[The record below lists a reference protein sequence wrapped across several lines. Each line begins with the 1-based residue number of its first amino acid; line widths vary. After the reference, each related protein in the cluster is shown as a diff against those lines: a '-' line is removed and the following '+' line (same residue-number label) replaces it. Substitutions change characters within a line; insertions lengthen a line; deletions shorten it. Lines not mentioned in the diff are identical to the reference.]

1 MMITTKFLG
10 TTNHRQSRVKAAL
23 ETPCNTVSAIVNW
36 DHSMDIYE
44 NHRAAALAVVA
55 KWDAANAE
63 YAGLRGTT
71 WTAHADASAGYV
83 FMTLG
88 GFETFEA

>member
-1 MMITTKFLG
+1 MITTKFLG
-10 TTNHRQSRVKAAL
+10 PTNHRQSRVKATL
-23 ETPCNTVSAIVNW
+23 ETPCKSVSVTVNW
-36 DHSMDIYE
+36 NHSTDIYE

-55 KWDAANAE
+55 NWDAANTE

-88 GFETFEA
+88 SFETFEA